1 MSIKNLGSS
10 AALLMWPRGI
20 IQLSKIRRVVWQNV
34 HWTSAQRLPTRS
46 EHSTTAVGIRW
57 TVWRWAFV
65 FIGVGEVE
73 GP

>member
-1 MSIKNLGSS
+1 
-10 AALLMWPRGI
+10 
-20 IQLSKIRRVVWQNV
+20 LSKIRRVVWQNV